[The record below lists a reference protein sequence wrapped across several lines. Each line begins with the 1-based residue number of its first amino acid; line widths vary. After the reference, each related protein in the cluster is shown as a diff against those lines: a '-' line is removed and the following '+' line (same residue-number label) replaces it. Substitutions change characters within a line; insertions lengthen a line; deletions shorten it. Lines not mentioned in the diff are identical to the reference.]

1 LIRSMT
7 GFGAAALERDGLS
20 VRVELRSVNHRHL
33 QVKSRLPS
41 ELAHLEPELEGRLRK
56 RLARGSVTVN
66 VDLAHLDPAA
76 ELEIDERAAERYAHL
91 ARDLAKRLGM
101 AQELSV
107 KDLLGL
113 PGVLHERNGVPS
125 QAIGVRAVLEA
136 LELAIDAL
144 AAMREREGVSLAKDL
159 ARHAAAIERDTKK
172 IGRRMPKVVREHHE
186 TLKLRVG
193 ELLQSQQI
201 VSETD
206 LARELA
212 LLADR
217 LDVSEEISR
226 LESHLAELRRLLDEG
241 GSIGRQLDFLA
252 QEFFREAN
260 TIGSKCNDSQVSHLV
275 VDVKTH
281 IERMRE
287 QVQNVE

>member
-1 LIRSMT
+1 MT
-7 GFGAAALERDGLS
+7 GFGAATLERDGLS
-20 VRVELRSVNHRHL
+20 VRIEIRSVNHRHL
-33 QVKSRLPS
+33 QVKSRLPG
-41 ELAHLEPELEGRLRK
+41 ELSHLEPEIEVRLRK

-66 VDLAHLDPAA
+66 VELTHLDPAA
-76 ELEIDERAAERYAHL
+76 ELVIDERAALRYAEL
-91 ARDLAKRLGM
+91 ARALAKRLGM
-101 AQELSV
+101 PDELTL

-113 PGVLHERNGVPS
+113 PGVLHERNGAHGAAAGAR
-125 QAIGVRAVLEA
+125 AIHEA
-136 LELAIDAL
+136 LDLALDAL
-144 AAMREREGVSLAKDL
+144 GAMREREGTSLAKDL

-172 IGRRMPKVVREHHE
+172 IARRMPRVVREHHE

-193 ELLQSQQI
+193 ELLHSQPL
-201 VSETD
+201 VPEAE

-226 LESHLAELRRLLDEG
+226 LESHLVELRRFLDEG